1 MADQGIKPEFKEDP
15 ADIKEGIADVDEFE
29 EDTDLQIPQNPP
41 QGWLARV
48 PPELWQAWS
57 DMYNDAPALAGKDKI
72 KIGSLRVYDSVGG
85 KDQELELHLDEN
97 IQATK
102 EMPKKYQL
110 KLQTAAYNNSVVFSE
125 KDLPGHKSQTYGRNR
140 HNAAKSGGINKNDR
154 FNNNNNQPVK
164 RIAGYSSVIPKQTAL
179 AAKVHHEANLVP
191 VEDAEYYKSLER
203 TLTQAMQPKVNTN
216 IQSGMV
222 RGMQPGQQSDAFSK
236 FTTAGTTPATT
247 KGKKKAVKEKAVRM
261 SQAEMYDAIHRC
273 FREYKYWSLKAL
285 RHRLNQ
291 PEVFI
296 KSSLE
301 NIGHLIRSGDFAM
314 QYVLNPD
321 YAASLDIKDED
332 VIADAAKV
340 ESGDDDSGDEAED
353 DDMEME
359 DVKMES

>member
-1 MADQGIKPEFKEDP
+1 MADVGIKPEFKEDP
-15 ADIKEGIADVDEFE
+15 ADVKEGIADLDEFE
-29 EDTDLQIPQNPP
+29 EDTDLQIPADPP

-57 DMYNDAPALAGKDKI
+57 DMYSDAPAGDDKI
-72 KIGSLRVYDSVGG
+72 KIGSLRVYESVDGG
-85 KDQELELHLDEN
+85 DQKLELHLDES
-97 IQATK
+97 IPATK

-110 KLQTAAYNNSVVFSE
+110 KLQTSAYNNSVVFSE

-140 HNAAKSGGINKNDR
+140 HNAAKSAGINKNDR
-154 FNNNNNQPVK
+154 FNNNNNNQQPVK
-164 RIAGYSSVIPKQTAL
+164 KIAGYSSVIPKQTAL
-179 AAKVHHEANLVP
+179 AAKVLHEANLVP
-191 VEDAEYYKSLER
+191 VEDADYYKSLER
-203 TLTQAMQPKVNTN
+203 TLTQAMQPKVNTT
-216 IQSGMV
+216 IKSGMV
-222 RGMQPGQQSDAFSK
+222 KGMQPGQQSDAFSK
-236 FTTAGTTPATT
+236 FTTAGTSLPT
-247 KGKKKAVKEKAVRM
+247 KGKKKPVKEKAVRM

-340 ESGDDDSGDEAED
+340 ESGDEDSGDDADD